1 MAARRSSRRRGRSQT
16 PGWVWMC
23 FGLAVGLSIAAA
35 IHLKHQDASLPT
47 AGLRQPAPA
56 APADSR
62 ADPARS
68 APARASQPAAPTE
81 PRRESR
87 FDFYELLPQFEVV
100 LPETE
105 TPVRRPGAP
114 GQAAAVEAPG
124 SYILQAGSFRRHE
137 DADRMRANLAL
148 RGIESSI
155 QRVQVDTDTFH
166 RVRIGPID
174 DLQRLEQVRGQLRE
188 ARIDTL
194 LIRLPD

>member
-35 IHLKHQDASLPT
+35 IHLKHRDALPT
-47 AGLRQPAPA
+47 AALRQPAPA
-56 APADSR
+56 APAQGRTDAGR
-62 ADPARS
+62 T
-68 APARASQPAAPTE
+68 APTRASQPAPPAE
-81 PRRESR
+81 PRRENR

-105 TPVRRPGAP
+105 TPVRRPGTP
-114 GQAAAVEAPG
+114 GQAATVESPG
-124 SYILQAGSFRRHE
+124 SYVLQAGSFRRHE
-137 DADRMRANLAL
+137 DADRMRATLAL

-155 QRVQVDTDTFH
+155 QRVQVDADTFH